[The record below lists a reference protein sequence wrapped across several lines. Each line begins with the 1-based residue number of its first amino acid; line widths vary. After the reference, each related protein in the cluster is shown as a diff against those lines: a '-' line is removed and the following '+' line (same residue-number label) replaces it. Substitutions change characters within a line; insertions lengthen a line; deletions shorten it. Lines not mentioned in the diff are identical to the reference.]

1 MSKKVDN
8 YGLCKFLCEVRD
20 KLQPHT
26 IFYGIGKNKDFVYEN
41 GVSAADIL
49 KIHTYGSA
57 VRQIPIRDA
66 MIGPVQKHKAEIC
79 KVYINIFDL
88 ISDEKDPVKRASE
101 MAGRWLVSNVVK
113 KEIQASGFGKW
124 TPLKPATIR
133 QKQKKGWGNNPM
145 LVASGKM
152 VNAIDNYVD
161 KQLTKNNKLG
171 NM

>member
-1 MSKKVDN
+1 
-8 YGLCKFLCEVRD
+8 
-20 KLQPHT
+20 
-26 IFYGIGKNKDFVYEN
+26 
-41 GVSAADIL
+41 
-49 KIHTYGSA
+49 
-57 VRQIPIRDA
+57 
-66 MIGPVQKHKAEIC
+66 
-79 KVYINIFDL
+79 
-88 ISDEKDPVKRASE
+88 

-124 TPLKPATIR
+124 APLKPATIR

-152 VNAIDNYVD
+152 ANAIDNYVD